1 MTEPDATAMIGALT
15 DPDALVVF
23 AAIVVAISD
32 TCRLA
37 EMGYSH
43 GGGIS
48 WVTPFGLQKRT
59 ALSREAI
66 DSAAATLEQAGM
78 LVAQPDHQHGYTSWR
93 PNKPALTTAASRT
106 KTPPTAECLPSTGS

>member
-23 AAIVVAISD
+23 AAIVVATSE

-66 DSAAATLEQAGM
+66 DRAAATLEQAGM
-78 LVAQPDHQHGYTSWR
+78 LLTQPDHQHGYTSWR
-93 PNKPALTTAASRT
+93 PNKPALTIAAART
-106 KTPPTAECLPSTGS
+106 ETLSNG

>member
-15 DPDALVVF
+15 APDALVVF
-23 AAIVVAISD
+23 AAIVVATSD
-32 TCRLA
+32 TCGLA

-59 ALSREAI
+59 GLSRDAI
-66 DSAAATLEQAGM
+66 DGAAAALEHADM
-78 LVAQPDHQHGYTSWR
+78 LLAQPDRQHGYTSWR
-93 PNKPALTTAASRT
+93 PNKTALITAASRT
-106 KTPPTAECLPSTGS
+106 ETPPND